1 MAVHLTLGRTL
12 VTGAAGALGSAVCRA
27 LTGAGGAVLALDRA
41 EAAPRLAQLAAELG
55 VETGTL
61 DVADAGGWE
70 RLAVAGRLQPFS
82 GAVLV
87 AGGWR
92 GGAPITEAPPGELEE
107 LLQLNLVSAWVS
119 LRAVLPPLC
128 AAKDGAVVVIGSRS
142 AVEPASGAGS
152 AAYTASKAAL
162 LALAQAAAAEVRGQG
177 VRVNAVLPSVI
188 DTAQNRAAMPDA
200 DPSRWVSP
208 DALAASVLHLLTN
221 PDVSGAALPVYGRL

>member
-1 MAVHLTLGRTL
+1 MHLIQGRTL
-12 VTGAAGALGSAVCRA
+12 VTGAAGALGRAVCRA
-27 LTGAGGAVLALDRA
+27 LTEAGSAVLALDRA
-41 EAAPRLAQLAAELG
+41 EAAQGLAQLAAELG
-55 VETGTL
+55 VETATL
-61 DVADAGGWE
+61 DVVDAAAWQQ
-70 RLAVAGRLQPFS
+70 LAAAGRLQPLS

-92 GGAPITEAPPGELEE
+92 GGAPLTEAPPDELTE
-107 LLQLNLVSAWVS
+107 LLQMNLVSAWVS

-128 AAKDGAVVVIGSRS
+128 AAKEGAVVVIGSRS

-162 LALAQAAAAEVRGQG
+162 VALAQAAAAEVQSQG

-188 DTAQNRAAMPDA
+188 DTPPNRAAMPDA
-200 DPSRWVSP
+200 DFTRWVSP
-208 DALAASVLHLLTN
+208 DALAASVLHLLKN